1 MEPPSPRIG
10 SDIGSGIG
18 SGIVPRIALTGGIAS
33 GKTTVSQ
40 LFGAL
45 GVPVID
51 ADQLARDVVAPGTA
65 LLAQVL
71 DTFGRELSR
80 PDGSL
85 DRAALR
91 RMIFSDDGKRRQ
103 LEALLHP
110 AIRAR
115 REILAAA
122 AGGPYQIHVI
132 PLLVESG
139 AGGSRAGGQFDRV
152 LVVDCPQALQLA
164 RLQARD
170 GCDEQQARTML
181 GAQASREARLAAA
194 DDVIVNDG
202 SADDLAPKVAA
213 LHQQYQA
220 LAAAAHP
227 AIHGADS

>member
-1 MEPPSPRIG
+1 MQPRF
-10 SDIGSGIG
+10 
-18 SGIVPRIALTGGIAS
+18 PRIALTGGIAS

-51 ADQLARDVVAPGTA
+51 ADQLARDVVAPGTV

-71 DTFGRELSR
+71 DTFGAQLRR

-85 DRAALR
+85 DRSALR
-91 RMIFSDDGKRRQ
+91 RVVFNDDGKRRQ

-110 AIRAR
+110 AISSR
-115 REILAAA
+115 REYLAAR

-132 PLLVESG
+132 PLLVESH
-139 AGGSRAGGQFDRV
+139 ADGQFDRV
-152 LVVDCPQALQLA
+152 LVVDCPEALQLA

-170 GCDEQQARTML
+170 GCDQQQALTML
-181 GAQASREARLAAA
+181 GAQARREARLAAA

-202 SADDLAPKVAA
+202 SAADLAPKVAA
-213 LHQQYQA
+213 LHQKYLA

-227 AIHGADS
+227 STPGAHG

>member
-10 SDIGSGIG
+10 SGIGSGISSG
-18 SGIVPRIALTGGIAS
+18 ISSGIVPRIALTGGIAS

-110 AIRAR
+110 AIRSR

-139 AGGSRAGGQFDRV
+139 AGGQFARV

-227 AIHGADS
+227 AIHGANS